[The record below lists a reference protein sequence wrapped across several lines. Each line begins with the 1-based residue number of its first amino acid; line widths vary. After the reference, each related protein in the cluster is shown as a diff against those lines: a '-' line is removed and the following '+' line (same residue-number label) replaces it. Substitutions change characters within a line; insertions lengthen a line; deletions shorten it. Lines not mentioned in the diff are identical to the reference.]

1 MYSCPTPLVPCRLA
15 PVVFLSRFTKVQHLG
30 ALLVFW
36 PPCSARK
43 LQIGHVPVQY
53 VYFAAGRVAKTPF
66 SFLPAKQ
73 AGQIC
78 DTVLKDAVGGVALQ
92 FALMMA
98 NRPQKYQCR
107 ACGAN
112 PRKQSN
118 T

>member
-1 MYSCPTPLVPCRLA
+1 MP
-15 PVVFLSRFTKVQHLG
+15 G
-30 ALLVFW
+30 
-36 PPCSARK
+36 
-43 LQIGHVPVQY
+43 
-53 VYFAAGRVAKTPF
+53 GRVAKTPF
-66 SFLPAKQ
+66 SFLPAEQ
-73 AGQIC
+73 SGQIC

-92 FALMMA
+92 FALVMA